1 MEGTTIKKLVL
12 IIVTLVFGMTVVA
25 QKNGYDNSFWIE
37 FNSPELAFRHHVTSL
52 IVDDRGKLLTGMS
65 IGGVYSSEDE
75 GVTWQ
80 KVANGILDNVC
91 GNALYQH
98 WDGKIYAGTDY
109 PDLYVLENQGM
120 EWTAFPVDTPNDG
133 NIYNILCSEDTTLF
147 IDNGGISKTN
157 DWNNYTWESVY
168 VVESQTVTINDILDF
183 GNGIMLASLSDMML
197 NGGGILRS
205 VDYGNTWE
213 YVNLNDNF
221 IQKIAKNSRNIV
233 FACSYDWNH
242 SLHKSYDMGLTW
254 EPLPPCWECIP
265 SIVIDTNDVLYV
277 NEYCDTGIPQG
288 IFRSTDEGGSFEPI
302 ETGMFDKRV
311 YKLYLSKNGFL
322 FAYGG
327 EQYDNGNWYSKIYR
341 SRKSVYEEFEIEVA
355 TCPENGGT
363 AIGSGTYHFGEF
375 AHLSATANEN
385 YQFVGWTN
393 QDGDTI
399 STEMEYAHIVTR
411 DDRLTAHF
419 FSIENICEFKEEQVK
434 VWPNPV
440 KSIVTIQGIEPNAI
454 QVYNAIGQMVKT
466 IQMSNEIDL
475 KGLPQGIYSLRII
488 DENDFFVT
496 KKVIVE

>member
-1 MEGTTIKKLVL
+1 MRYLRFIALLALLLMEGRAT
-12 IIVTLVFGMTVVA
+12 MQA
-25 QKNGYDNSFWIE
+25 QTEDDFWVE

-91 GNALYQH
+91 VNALYQH

-120 EWTAFPVDTPNDG
+120 EWTAIPVDTPNDG

-168 VVESQTVTINDILDF
+168 VVESQTVTINDILDL

-399 STEMEYAHIVTR
+399 SNESEYAHMIAR
-411 DDRLTAHF
+411 GGQITAHF
-419 FSIENICEFKEEQVK
+419 VSIEVVEETEGK
-434 VWPNPV
+434 NFLLWPNPASQTVYIEGVEVKEMQIYNALGLMV
-440 KSIVTIQGIEPNAI
+440 KSVQNSNEVSLEGLVQGGYMVRIRDEEGRI
-454 QVYNAIGQMVKT
+454 FMEKVMVK
-466 IQMSNEIDL
+466 
-475 KGLPQGIYSLRII
+475 
-488 DENDFFVT
+488 
-496 KKVIVE
+496 